1 MNTKLH
7 SSKII
12 TPLAGS
18 VCSLLGGFALALSSI
33 AWTPGALAK
42 DRAPTKAQA
51 EPKPE
56 SKTTARKPDE
66 AVRLGLDYLLKQ
78 QQKDGGWGQ
87 GGGWRQGAEKSGGR
101 VEGAN
106 VEDPPDLGDTCIGL
120 VTLLRAGHAPAEGEH
135 REAARKAFEFI
146 CAQVEQADET
156 SLYTTSVRN
165 TQMQV
170 KIGTYVDTFLAGW
183 ALSELKGRIAD
194 ESAEKRRA
202 AALDKVV
209 AKIERNQKDDGSFAE
224 NKGWAAVLSQ
234 GLASKALNGAARS
247 GAKVSAKALD
257 KDQRQ
262 NLDGLDV
269 AKGDFTA
276 ASGAAEPS
284 SAGVTIYR
292 EAAKLAGLSE
302 RTKSNVSRKVGAEK
316 TIADASAPAADK
328 EKARDALKQV
338 ADDEKASQVAQ
349 QAVAGKLANANYV
362 AGFGNNGGEEFLSY
376 LNLGESLRE
385 RGGKEWEA
393 WKEQMQTTLTS
404 AQNEDGS
411 WAGHHCITGRTFCT
425 GTALL
430 TLLIERAPAGA
441 VIGTKAPD
449 KAAEKTPEKTAEK
462 TAEKTSE
469 KAVAKD

>member
-7 SSKII
+7 SSKTI

-18 VCSLLGGFALALSSI
+18 INALLAGLALTLTSV

-42 DRAPTKAQA
+42 EREPARPAADAQA
-51 EPKPE
+51 EPKPGP
-56 SKTTARKPDE
+56 KAAPRKPEE
-66 AVRLGLDYLLKQ
+66 AVRIGLDYLLKQ

-87 GGGWRQGAEKSGGR
+87 GGGWRQGNGKSGGR

-106 VEDPPDLGDTCIGL
+106 VEDPPDLGNTCVSL
-120 VTLLRAGHAPAEGEH
+120 VTLLRAGESPAEGAH
-135 REAARKAFEFI
+135 REAARRAFEFI
-146 CAQVEQADET
+146 CGQVEQADEK
-156 SLYTTSVRN
+156 SLYATSVRD

-183 ALSELKGRIAD
+183 ALSELKGRVGD

-202 AALDKVV
+202 TALDKVV

-234 GLASKALNGAARS
+234 GLCSKALNGAARS
-247 GAKVSAKALD
+247 GAKVSGQTLD
-257 KDQRQ
+257 RDQKQ

-269 AKGDFTA
+269 AKGSFSA
-276 ASGAAEPS
+276 VGGAAEPS
-284 SAGVTIYR
+284 SAGVSLYR

-302 RTKSNVSRKVGAEK
+302 RTKSNAPRKAAAEK
-316 TIADASAPAADK
+316 KIADASAPAAEKD
-328 EKARDALKQV
+328 KARADLKQV

-349 QAVAGKLANANYV
+349 QAVAGKLADSRYV

-385 RGGKEWEA
+385 RGGKEWDA
-393 WKEQMQTTLTS
+393 WKEKMQTTLTA

-411 WAGHHCITGRTFCT
+411 WAGNHCITGRTFCT
-425 GTALL
+425 ATALL

-441 VIGTKAPD
+441 AISTAAPV
-449 KAAEKTPEKTAEK
+449 KSTPPTAKSAATE
-462 TAEKTSE
+462 
-469 KAVAKD
+469 